1 MEKFPEI
8 IAELRWRAGQLLPG
22 HQFRIYDFAILIDSG
37 KIVLLTD
44 VRHAGEKYHY
54 IVLDD
59 LECGIAA
66 WENFRKVN
74 IGEITAE
81 YEDLKRKLKRI
92 QGYWGET
99 YYQNLLKQVEPGWP
113 VDTPGAENEPS

>member
-1 MEKFPEI
+1 MPELKCTHSSKF
-8 IAELRWRAGQLLPG
+8 LCV
-22 HQFRIYDFAILIDSG
+22 ILAVG
-37 KIVLLTD
+37 L
-44 VRHAGEKYHY
+44 
-54 IVLDD
+54 
-59 LECGIAA
+59 
-66 WENFRKVN
+66 